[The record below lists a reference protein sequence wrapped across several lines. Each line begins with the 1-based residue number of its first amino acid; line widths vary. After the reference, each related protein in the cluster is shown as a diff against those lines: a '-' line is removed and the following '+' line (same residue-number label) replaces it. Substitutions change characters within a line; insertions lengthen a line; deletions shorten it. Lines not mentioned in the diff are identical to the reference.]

1 MVQKTWLKSHCVIT
15 SQSNTF
21 WTLAARQH
29 SLRPLTQAWNSSLF
43 LTLQITLE
51 MFYSWANCDNS
62 EVELNEQVCPSSI
75 IIHNHTGFP
84 PFLSRTSLSFL
95 DTHSWHPKPKRQ
107 KSLCIMLN
115 FCNKLQYKFVPLLQ
129 LFFRRLQIG
138 KQVQAISTKKE
149 KI

>member
-1 MVQKTWLKSHCVIT
+1 
-15 SQSNTF
+15 
-21 WTLAARQH
+21 
-29 SLRPLTQAWNSSLF
+29 
-43 LTLQITLE
+43 

-115 FCNKLQYKFVPLLQ
+115 FYNKLQYKFVPLLQ

-138 KQVQAISTKKE
+138 KQKRRYSYTPRLGQVPCSTSVVLATLHE
-149 KI
+149 DHVGSGLNSTRKIVLLFICGKASKLLHIFINIHD